1 MIQWWGHRGTEK
13 VSHQLQLLK
22 ATTNPVHLGLLG
34 NFDKK

>member
-13 VSHQLQLLK
+13 VSHQLLK
-22 ATTNPVHLGLLG
+22 ATTKPVHLGLLG